1 MKNKLTS
8 FCLKSFF
15 FILASLH
22 AGKSLSE
29 TLIPLTTW
37 ISSRSNLSTEDTAYL
52 GARCGVIYNINK
64 SFWGGLEAG
73 KNGAEKMA
81 AKSIIYF
88 SISTRYWLIT
98 TKSLCNKNLNDLYAR
113 QTTFVNG
120 LYKSY
125 YQTLRDNQPIPF
137 SLSNELLAGDLG
149 VCDSTNETFLN
160 AYSVFEKEK
169 KIP

>member
-1 MKNKLTS
+1 
-8 FCLKSFF
+8 
-15 FILASLH
+15 
-22 AGKSLSE
+22 
-29 TLIPLTTW
+29 
-37 ISSRSNLSTEDTAYL
+37 
-52 GARCGVIYNINK
+52 
-64 SFWGGLEAG
+64 LEAG

-98 TKSLCNKNLNDLYAR
+98 TQALWNRNLNDLYAR

-169 KIP
+169 KIQ